1 MGHLDPLPH
10 NPEAAS
16 KRQRRRGR
24 AGPAGGDGSGST
36 PVGVLQ
42 RLPPGDGGLPD
53 GGGLHDRSA
62 AAAARSAA
70 TRQGLQLRPLKR
82 RVAGLDLQVGYVHL
96 DEPALASHDAG
107 GARLLVED
115 DEHEGAAVVAVLL
128 SPDGRVIAQRRT
140 VVGGEA

>member
-1 MGHLDPLPH
+1 MGHHDPLPH

-24 AGPAGGDGSGST
+24 AGPAGGDESGST

-42 RLPPGDGGLPD
+42 RLPLEMEGYPMEEGSTIEVPLLPP
-53 GGGLHDRSA
+53 
-62 AAAARSAA
+62 
-70 TRQGLQLRPLKR
+70 GLQVRPLRR
-82 RVAGLDLQVGYVHL
+82 RVAGLELQGGYVHL
-96 DEPALASHDAG
+96 DEPALASHGAG

-115 DEHEGAAVVAVLL
+115 DELEGAAVVAVLL